1 MFARLPIPKSTIRKG
16 IHVVDPAKVEG
27 RVRLLDEYL
36 KVLRRL
42 ATLPQQELI
51 ADPIPLGSA
60 KYYLQVAI
68 ESCIDM
74 ANHIIA
80 SERFRAPKD
89 YADAFKVLSEEGIVP
104 ADFLSG
110 LQRMARF
117 RNRLVHLYWEVDAE
131 MIYEILQQ
139 RLDEFGRYRACILTV
154 LERSAPQRSHE
165 DKR

>member
-1 MFARLPIPKSTIRKG
+1 
-16 IHVVDPAKVEG
+16 VVDSAKVEG
-27 RVRLLDEYL
+27 RLRLLDEYL

-89 YADAFKVLSEEGIVP
+89 YADAFKVLTEEGMVP
-104 ADFLSG
+104 ADFLPE

-131 MIYEILQQ
+131 MIYEILQH
-139 RLDEFGRYRACILTV
+139 RLDEFERYRACILTV
-154 LERSAPQRSHE
+154 IQQSSRDGS
-165 DKR
+165 DKDKA

>member
-1 MFARLPIPKSTIRKG
+1 M
-16 IHVVDPAKVEG
+16 VDPAKVEG
-27 RVRLLDEYL
+27 RVRLLDGYL

-42 ATLPQQELI
+42 AKLPQPALI
-51 ADPIPLGSA
+51 GDPIPLGSA

-80 SERFRAPKD
+80 SERLRAPRD
-89 YADAFKVLSEEGIVP
+89 YSDVFKVLEEEGIIP
-104 ADFLSG
+104 ADFLPE

-131 MIYEILQQ
+131 MIYDILQE
-139 RLDEFGRYRACILTV
+139 RLGEFEHYRGLILAV
-154 LERSAPQRSHE
+154 LEQARRERNHE
-165 DKR
+165 DTR

>member
-1 MFARLPIPKSTIRKG
+1 MGKG
-16 IHVVDPAKVEG
+16 TDVVDPAKVEG
-27 RVRLLDEYL
+27 RVRLLDGYL

-42 ATLPQQELI
+42 AKLAQQELI
-51 ADPIPLGSA
+51 GDPIPLGSA
-60 KYYLQVAI
+60 KYYLQVAV

-80 SERFRAPKD
+80 SERLRAPKD
-89 YADAFKVLSEEGIVP
+89 YADIFKVLAEEGIIP
-104 ADFLSG
+104 PDFLPE

-131 MIYEILQQ
+131 VIYDILQE
-139 RLDEFGRYRACILTV
+139 RLGEFERYRGCIIAA
-154 LERSAPQRSHE
+154 LERSSGHGDNR